1 VLFARPFTL
10 NMDEEILNASSDEL
24 PDDIQKKLANII
36 EKYRQLSDEDKEEF
50 KKGAFDVLTKQTLA
64 KLSSSSIL
72 PTWLAPYESY
82 ALFLLAVTIVILLLG
97 TLLLAFTYNICEFVN
112 FIAHDDV

>member
-1 VLFARPFTL
+1 
-10 NMDEEILNASSDEL
+10 MDEEILNASSDEL
-24 PDDIQKKLANII
+24 SDDIQKKLANII

-64 KLSSSSIL
+64 KLSSNSIL

-97 TLLLAFTYNICEFVN
+97 TLLLFFITFTCNICEFVN